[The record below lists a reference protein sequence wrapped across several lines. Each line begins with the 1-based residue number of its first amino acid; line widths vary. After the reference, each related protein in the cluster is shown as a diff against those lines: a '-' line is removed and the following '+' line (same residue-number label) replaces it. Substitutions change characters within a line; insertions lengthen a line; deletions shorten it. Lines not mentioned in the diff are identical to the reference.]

1 MQTCLERPLPAMRT
15 QLAFII
21 AEFKMYYR
29 DRLAL
34 FWSLAFPIVL
44 MLIFGFLNFGDDFA
58 PPRLAIVDQAN
69 NETSGALIAG
79 LNEGPGAV
87 GSIEIQ
93 QSNDLEAARNS
104 IRDGDLDAVLI
115 IPGSFGTS
123 DDVADLQ
130 VESNPEILQPA
141 FASVAMIDEV
151 LLDVFIEAAEVPER
165 YRLASWANVSM
176 SPVPAVADDNAE
188 RDFDYTPFVVTGVVV
203 MAIMQSGVF
212 SVAFIFVRLR
222 SQGVLRR
229 FKASPAGPMH
239 FLIAMIITRMVVVAL
254 QTYVMLLLATAI
266 LDVDVGPGRP
276 FSWIEL
282 GIIAIFASWV
292 FIALGLIISNV
303 AKTENSA
310 APLATGITLPMMF
323 LSGVFFPLSV
333 LPDWLSTVTQYLPL
347 TFLADA
353 FRPVVILGEPLWS
366 QGTELLGLA
375 VWAAIIFAVAVR
387 VFRWE

>member
-1 MQTCLERPLPAMRT
+1 
-15 QLAFII
+15 
-21 AEFKMYYR
+21 MYYR

-58 PPRLAIVDQAN
+58 PPRLAVVDQAN
-69 NETSGALIAG
+69 NEISGALIAG
-79 LNEGPGAV
+79 LNDGPGAV

-93 QSNDLEAARNS
+93 LSSDLEATRDS

-115 IPGSFGTS
+115 IPNTFGTT
-123 DDVADLQ
+123 DDVAELQ
-130 VESNPEILQPA
+130 VESNPEVLQPA

-176 SPVPAVADDNAE
+176 TPVPAAEDDNAE

-276 FSWIEL
+276 LSWIEL

-366 QGTELLGLA
+366 QGSELLGLA
-375 VWAAIIFAVAVR
+375 VWAAVIFAVAVR

>member
-1 MQTCLERPLPAMRT
+1 MDAT
-15 QLAFII
+15 
-21 AEFKMYYR
+21 R
-29 DRLAL
+29 DSVR
-34 FWSLAFPIVL
+34 
-44 MLIFGFLNFGDDFA
+44 NGD
-58 PPRLAIVDQAN
+58 Q
-69 NETSGALIAG
+69 
-79 LNEGPGAV
+79 
-87 GSIEIQ
+87 
-93 QSNDLEAARNS
+93 
-104 IRDGDLDAVLI
+104 DAVLI
-115 IPGSFGTS
+115 IPSTFGMS
-123 DDVADLQ
+123 DDVSELR
-130 VESNPEILQPA
+130 VESNPENVQPA
-141 FASVAMIDEV
+141 FAAVAMVDEV
-151 LLDVFIEAAEVPER
+151 MLDVFIEAAEVPER
-165 YRLASWANVSM
+165 YQLERWANVSM
-176 SPVPAVADDNAE
+176 SPLPATEDDDAE
-188 RDFDYTPFVVTGVVV
+188 RDFDYTPFVVTGIVA
-203 MAIMQSGVF
+203 MSIMQSGVF

-239 FLIAMIITRMVVVAL
+239 FLIAMIITRMAVVAI
-254 QTYVMLLLATAI
+254 QTYVMLVLATLV

-276 FSWIEL
+276 LSWLEL
-282 GIIAIFASWV
+282 GIVAIFASWV

-310 APLATGITLPMMF
+310 APLATGITMPMMF
-323 LSGVFFPLSV
+323 LSGVFFPLTV

>member
-1 MQTCLERPLPAMRT
+1 MKT
-15 QLAFII
+15 QLAFIV
-21 AEFKMYYR
+21 AEFKMFYR

-58 PPRLAIVDQAN
+58 PPRLAVVDQAN
-69 NETSGALIAG
+69 NQTSKALITG
-79 LNEGPGAV
+79 LNDGPGTV
-87 GSIEIQ
+87 GSIVIQ
-93 QSNDLEAARNS
+93 ESTDLEATRNS

-115 IPGSFGTS
+115 IPNTFGTS
-123 DDVADLQ
+123 EDATELM
-130 VESNPEILQPA
+130 VESNPEIVQPA

-151 LLDVFIEAAEVPER
+151 LLDVFIELAEVPDQ
-165 YRLASWANVSM
+165 YQLASWASVSM
-176 SPVPAVADDNAE
+176 SPVPAAENEDAE
-188 RDFDYTPFVVTGVVV
+188 RDFDYTPFVVTGVIV
-203 MAIMQSGVF
+203 MSIMQSGVF

-239 FLIAMIITRMVVVAL
+239 FLIAMIVTRIVVVAL
-254 QTYVMLLLATAI
+254 QVYVMLLLATAI
-266 LDVDVGPGRP
+266 LDVEVGPGRP

-282 GIIAIFASWV
+282 GVIAIFASWI

-333 LPDWLSTVTQYLPL
+333 LPTWLSTVTQYLPL

-366 QGTELLGLA
+366 QGSELLGLA

>member
-1 MQTCLERPLPAMRT
+1 MKT
-15 QLAFII
+15 QLAFIV

-44 MLIFGFLNFGDDFA
+44 MLIFGFLNFGGDGFA
-58 PPRLAIVDQAN
+58 APRLSVVDQAN
-69 NETSGALIAG
+69 NETSNALIAG
-79 LNEGPGAV
+79 LASGPGAV

-93 QSNDLEAARNS
+93 ESADLETTRDSVRN
-104 IRDGDLDAVLI
+104 GDQDAVLI
-115 IPGSFGTS
+115 IPSTFGMS
-123 DDVADLQ
+123 DDVSELR
-130 VESNPEILQPA
+130 VESNPENVQPA
-141 FASVAMIDEV
+141 FAAVAMVDEV
-151 LLDVFIEAAEVPER
+151 MLDVFIEAAEVPER
-165 YRLASWANVSM
+165 YQLERWANVSM
-176 SPVPAVADDNAE
+176 SPLPAAEDDDAE
-188 RDFDYTPFVVTGVVV
+188 RDFDYTPFVVTGIVA
-203 MAIMQSGVF
+203 MSIMQSGVF

-239 FLIAMIITRMVVVAL
+239 FLIAMIITRMAVVAI
-254 QTYVMLLLATAI
+254 QTYVMLVLATLV

-276 FSWIEL
+276 LSWLEL
-282 GIIAIFASWV
+282 GIVAIFASWV

-310 APLATGITLPMMF
+310 APLATGITMPMMF
-323 LSGVFFPLSV
+323 LSGVFFPLTV

>member
-1 MQTCLERPLPAMRT
+1 MRT
-15 QLAFII
+15 QLAFIV

-58 PPRLAIVDQAN
+58 PPRLAVVDQAN
-69 NETSGALIAG
+69 NATSNALMTG
-79 LNEGPGAV
+79 LNQGPGAV
-87 GSIEIQ
+87 GSIVIEE
-93 QSNDLEAARNS
+93 SSDLEATRDS
-104 IRDGDLDAVLI
+104 IRAGDLDAVLI
-115 IPGSFGTS
+115 IPDTFGTS
-123 DDVADLQ
+123 EDVTELK
-130 VESNPEILQPA
+130 VESNPEIVQPA

-151 LLDVFIEAAEVPER
+151 LLDVFIELAEVPNQ
-165 YRLASWANVSM
+165 YQLASWANISM
-176 SPVPAVADDNAE
+176 SPVPASGSDDGE
-188 RDFDYTPFVVTGVVV
+188 RDFDYTPFVVTGVIV
-203 MAIMQSGVF
+203 MSIMQSGVF

-254 QTYVMLLLATAI
+254 QTYVMLLLATAV
-266 LDVDVGPGRP
+266 LDLEVGPGRP

-282 GIIAIFASWV
+282 GIIAIFASWI
-292 FIALGLIISNV
+292 FIAVGLIISNV

-333 LPDWLSTVTQYLPL
+333 LPEWLSAVTQYLPL

>member
-1 MQTCLERPLPAMRT
+1 
-15 QLAFII
+15 
-21 AEFKMYYR
+21 
-29 DRLAL
+29 
-34 FWSLAFPIVL
+34 
-44 MLIFGFLNFGDDFA
+44 
-58 PPRLAIVDQAN
+58 
-69 NETSGALIAG
+69 
-79 LNEGPGAV
+79 
-87 GSIEIQ
+87 
-93 QSNDLEAARNS
+93 
-104 IRDGDLDAVLI
+104 
-115 IPGSFGTS
+115 
-123 DDVADLQ
+123 
-130 VESNPEILQPA
+130 
-141 FASVAMIDEV
+141 MIDEV

-176 SPVPAVADDNAE
+176 SSVPAVEDDNAE